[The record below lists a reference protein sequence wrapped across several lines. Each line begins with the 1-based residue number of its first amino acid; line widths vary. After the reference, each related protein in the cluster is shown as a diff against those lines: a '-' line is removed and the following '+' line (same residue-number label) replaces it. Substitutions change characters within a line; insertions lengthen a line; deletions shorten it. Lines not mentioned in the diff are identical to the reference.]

1 MDRLDAIRGRWVAG
15 YSDYYSVIARA
26 ISALPGKTE
35 EARSAV
41 YERARTALQERLR
54 TLEPPISETDLSV
67 EQFALEAAIQRVE
80 TESRSGDTR
89 NGLSFI
95 STVKQFVRS
104 ARDQLN
110 NIALGGD
117 SLKAVITAGL
127 AQGLEFIQRTQLT
140 SPRPTYLQHFRRT
153 TVDHQI
159 PANPNCSPPHSGRP
173 GRDIRRDIRSLDYRD
188 RPEVMAAEAPDL
200 QSFK

>member
-1 MDRLDAIRGRWVAG
+1 MAD
-15 YSDYYSVIARA
+15 YSDYYSTIARA
-26 ISALPGKTE
+26 ISGLPDKTE
-35 EARSAV
+35 EARGAV
-41 YERARTALQERLR
+41 YELARTALQKRLSAFD
-54 TLEPPISETDLSV
+54 PPISETDLSV

-117 SLKAVITAGL
+117 SLKAAITAGL
-127 AQGLEFIQRTQLT
+127 AQGSEFVQRTRLT
-140 SPRPTYLQHFRRT
+140 DTGRSICNIFGDQRWITKYP
-153 TVDHQI
+153 QI
-159 PANPNCSPPHSGRP
+159 RIALRL
-173 GRDIRRDIRSLDYRD
+173 I
-188 RPEVMAAEAPDL
+188 VAALVGIFVGIFVHWIIETDP
-200 QSFK
+200 K

>member
-1 MDRLDAIRGRWVAG
+1 MTG

-41 YERARTALQERLR
+41 YERARTALQKRLR

-95 STVKQFVRS
+95 STAKQFVRS

-127 AQGLEFIQRTQLT
+127 AQGSEFVQRTRLT
-140 SPRPTYLQHFRRT
+140 DTGRRIYNIFGDRRWIT
-153 TVDHQI
+153 KYPQI
-159 PANPNCSPPHSGRP
+159 RTALRL
-173 GRDIRRDIRSLDYRD
+173 I
-188 RPEVMAAEAPDL
+188 VAALIGLFAAIFL
-200 QSFK
+200 YWVTAKNKG

>member
-1 MDRLDAIRGRWVAG
+1 MAD
-15 YSDYYSVIARA
+15 YSDYYSTIARA
-26 ISALPGKTE
+26 ISRLPDKTE
-35 EARSAV
+35 EARVGV
-41 YERARTALQERLR
+41 YELARTALQKRLSAFD
-54 TLEPPISETDLSV
+54 PPISETDLSV
-67 EQFALEAAIQRVE
+67 EQLALEAAIQRVE

-127 AQGLEFIQRTQLT
+127 AQGSEFVQRTRLT
-140 SPRPTYLQHFRRT
+140 DTGRRIYNIFGDQRWIT
-153 TVDHQI
+153 KYPQI
-159 PANPNCSPPHSGRP
+159 RTALRL
-173 GRDIRRDIRSLDYRD
+173 I
-188 RPEVMAAEAPDL
+188 VAALIGMFAAIFL
-200 QSFK
+200 YWVTAKK

>member
-1 MDRLDAIRGRWVAG
+1 MAD
-15 YSDYYSVIARA
+15 YSDYYSTIARA
-26 ISALPGKTE
+26 ISGLPDKTE
-35 EARSAV
+35 KARGAF
-41 YERARTALQERLR
+41 YELARTALKKRLSAFD
-54 TLEPPISETDLSV
+54 PPISETDLSV
-67 EQFALEAAIQRVE
+67 EQLALEAAIQRVE

-127 AQGLEFIQRTQLT
+127 AQGSGFVQRTRLT
-140 SPRPTYLQHFRRT
+140 DTGRRIYNIFGDQRWIT
-153 TVDHQI
+153 KYPQI
-159 PANPNCSPPHSGRP
+159 RTALRL
-173 GRDIRRDIRSLDYRD
+173 I
-188 RPEVMAAEAPDL
+188 VAALIGLFAAIFL
-200 QSFK
+200 YWVTAKNKG